1 MYGLE
6 QLFVESKRRDLG
18 LADRRVYRVG
28 DLQPGKEPEAEG
40 R

>member
-18 LADRRVYRVG
+18 LADRRVYWSG
-28 DLQPGKEPEAEG
+28 DLQPCKEQETEG
-40 R
+40 